1 MDACKLE
8 VDMTEA
14 IFTLGIFAVPILT
27 VAVVEQRKIEKE
39 RKKREQ
45 ELLLDYKIAMAC
57 ERAVEADRLAWKNC
71 VKQSLAN
78 WKPIKFADDA
88 PARTARKW
96 GRHAH

>member
-1 MDACKLE
+1 
-8 VDMTEA
+8 MTEA
-14 IFTLGIFAVPILT
+14 IFTLGIFALPILT
-27 VAVVEQRKIEKE
+27 AAVVEQRKAEKQ
-39 RKKREQ
+39 RKKREAK
-45 ELLLDYKIAMAC
+45 LLREQLTALAC

>member
-1 MDACKLE
+1 M
-8 VDMTEA
+8 
-14 IFTLGIFAVPILT
+14 PILT
-27 VAVVEQRKIEKE
+27 AAVVEQRKAEKQ

-96 GRHAH
+96 GRHA